1 MTDYIKR
8 VLKQYE
14 GILLRQEY
22 SFYVKHAVVHFK
34 SVMDFSISCD
44 AYQVL

>member
-22 SFYVKHAVVHFK
+22 NFYVKHALVQQK
-34 SVMDFSISCD
+34 SVMYFSISCD